1 MYWRHQAHGFSVW
14 RLVVLNVSEL
24 DADGFSV
31 CQGLYDKGKGALM
44 RDETRFI
51 DSSTGDVVAV
61 AVGGSFIRGL
71 TGFEVR
77 RRSRQSCW

>member
-1 MYWRHQAHGFSVW
+1 M
-14 RLVVLNVSEL
+14 
-24 DADGFSV
+24 

-51 DSSTGDVVAV
+51 DSSTGEVVAV

-77 RRSRQSCW
+77 RRSRQSLCW